1 MGPATE
7 GTSLSKWCTCC
18 GGTQTY
24 YGDASCS
31 WPSGEAPTVHALN
44 RHDARCEEAPA
55 VGRMHRP
62 ALRAVVLHIATVHDD
77 AAGVGSRTADGGELV
92 AGEPA
97 TLSLNAQPLA
107 QKAAARVVKS
117 ILVLAL
123 LTPRRSWLIAMSSC

>member
-55 VGRMHRP
+55 VGRVYRP
-62 ALRAVVLHIATVHDD
+62 SLRAVVLHIATVHDD

-92 AGEPA
+92 AGETA
-97 TLSLNAQPLA
+97 ALSLNAQPLA
-107 QKAAARVVKS
+107 QKAAARVGKS